1 MSHSI
6 ALHHNKK
13 RRLVSKLSN
22 CLSSCPFV
30 LLVIRRVRKEEDMV
44 RRLTLTEAAVGVLLL
59 AAVLLAAVQ
68 LGPTAV
74 ERWF

>member
-1 MSHSI
+1 
-6 ALHHNKK
+6 
-13 RRLVSKLSN
+13 
-22 CLSSCPFV
+22 
-30 LLVIRRVRKEEDMV
+30 LVIRRVRKEEDMV
-44 RRLTLTEAAVGVLLL
+44 RRLTLTETAVGVLLL